1 VQLYKYVSSKTQTST
16 HSDMVL
22 LEMLCQGI
30 NLRNNQ
36 QKYLTKRE
44 RIRCVSGVDSI
55 RGLFNKFVHSFFP
68 SESLIAS
75 DTGVARI

>member
-1 VQLYKYVSSKTQTST
+1 MS
-16 HSDMVL
+16 
-22 LEMLCQGI
+22 
-30 NLRNNQ
+30 RN
-36 QKYLTKRE
+36 TEARE
-44 RIRCVSGVDSI
+44 CVKCVCVIDSI